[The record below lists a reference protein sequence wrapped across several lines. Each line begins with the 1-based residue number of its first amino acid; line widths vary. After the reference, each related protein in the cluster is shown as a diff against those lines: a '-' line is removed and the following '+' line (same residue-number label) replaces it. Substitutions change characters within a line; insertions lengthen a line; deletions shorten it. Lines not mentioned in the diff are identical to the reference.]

1 MFAKLMKNPSENWG
15 GWISLRC
22 CQQSYRFKSHWCWW
36 QYLFYG
42 FSRWNFA
49 SSPFFNRR
57 ELLRGVVK
65 FSLCDCWL
73 SWCSVILTATENFT
87 KGWLPLKLP
96 IWVGVGGLELAHL
109 ACLISIFEKNKPIKY
124 TNGYQWHDIL
134 ILVASFVSILHGKS
148 RMSSKFPPM
157 EMLLN
162 IWLKSL
168 Q

>member
-1 MFAKLMKNPSENWG
+1 MIDVRKTHENPLCENWG
-15 GWISLRC
+15 GSISLRC
-22 CQQSYRFKSHWCWW
+22 CQQSYRFKGHWCWW

-96 IWVGVGGLELAHL
+96 IWVGVGGLELVHL
-109 ACLISIFEKNKPIKY
+109 ACLILIFEKIHLKQWQTIMPVTAVRRIHYFSLANAIKVDCY
-124 TNGYQWHDIL
+124 
-134 ILVASFVSILHGKS
+134 
-148 RMSSKFPPM
+148 
-157 EMLLN
+157 
-162 IWLKSL
+162 
-168 Q
+168 